1 MKFWKFNHE
10 LEAKE
15 PSYIPTFEE
24 VKNNYN
30 DGYHLNFW
38 NLFTHGIYRYAG
50 WAFDFRDELKKFV
63 VKTKDGDLYERW
75 APNRTLLRKCMH
87 TRLAYILDAPK

>member
-10 LEAKE
+10 LEAKA

-24 VKNNYN
+24 VKNNYY

-50 WAFDFRDELKKFV
+50 
-63 VKTKDGDLYERW
+63 
-75 APNRTLLRKCMH
+75 
-87 TRLAYILDAPK
+87 